1 MIYSLLPFQVY
12 LSICSALSPPR
23 SGASMSPLQ
32 RKRRVR
38 DYGSMRLP
46 AAMSPIQSMFHRTCP
61 LMSRVA
67 PPTLS
72 QWFHPCSTY
81 VVPKRAVMCST
92 YIVPDEHYT
101 IGRCS
106 NYVVSS
112 KPKDEKIW
120 STYAVPRY
128 VSRLWKTKLCAPGT
142 VSQCPINP
150 PQRSC
155 PIMIKQKKYA
165 LDIRLRKPAAIS
177 GVVYAPPT
185 LSHNRQKYSLSKV
198 QK

>member
-1 MIYSLLPFQVY
+1 MIFKIVPNGKSVISYTQKNKIRYILSFSNLLISDFHNLLQMIYSLLPFQVY

-112 KPKDEKIW
+112 KPK
-120 STYAVPRY
+120 R
-128 VSRLWKTKLCAPGT
+128 
-142 VSQCPINP
+142 
-150 PQRSC
+150 
-155 PIMIKQKKYA
+155 
-165 LDIRLRKPAAIS
+165 
-177 GVVYAPPT
+177 
-185 LSHNRQKYSLSKV
+185 
-198 QK
+198 

>member
-112 KPKDEKIW
+112 KPKRWENMVHLRCPKICK
-120 STYAVPRY
+120 SSVEDKVVRPRY
-128 VSRLWKTKLCAPGT
+128 GVSMSNKSAPT
-142 VSQCPINP
+142 
-150 PQRSC
+150 
-155 PIMIKQKKYA
+155 
-165 LDIRLRKPAAIS
+165 
-177 GVVYAPPT
+177 
-185 LSHNRQKYSLSKV
+185 
-198 QK
+198 